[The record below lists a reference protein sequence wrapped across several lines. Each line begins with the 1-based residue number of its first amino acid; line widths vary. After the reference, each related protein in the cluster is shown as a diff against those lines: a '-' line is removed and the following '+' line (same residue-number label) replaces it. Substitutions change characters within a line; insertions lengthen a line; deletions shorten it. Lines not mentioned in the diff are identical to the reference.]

1 VIEAQWTLP
10 KTENNQQDTVS
21 KWGFVKEE
29 VSHTKAIIRNIQ
41 RDNRW
46 YKFRVAAVTRHGYSS
61 FSMTTEPFRLSSS
74 SSNKKK
80 NQLIHLIAALFFFC
94 LGNESQKSLLKIA
107 PPRNFVV
114 KDFQLNSNTI
124 NLTLSWQQPHF
135 PIHGYQV

>member
-1 VIEAQWTLP
+1 
-10 KTENNQQDTVS
+10 
-21 KWGFVKEE
+21 VKEE

-80 NQLIHLIAALFFFC
+80 NQLIHLIAALFFF
-94 LGNESQKSLLKIA
+94 A
-107 PPRNFVV
+107 
-114 KDFQLNSNTI
+114 
-124 NLTLSWQQPHF
+124 
-135 PIHGYQV
+135 